1 MSKQYLMH
9 YASVYYDPVKAHEY
23 YMKNRELKGR
33 RKGTLNEE
41 GQAAKKM
48 VKANLDAERDSKLK
62 GIYSARESN
71 IQTAKTNQ
79 EQSLKKEQETMITS
93 LEQAQEARAKD
104 IENHA
109 NYIRNEIQSIMKSSQ
124 SENLSDGQKEMM
136 LQKIASLREENYKK
150 RESIS
155 QQFNKKY
162 ETIANDYGS
171 KVNDVRSKYQSD
183 VASAKTNASNQK
195 NSTKEEY
202 KNKYEA
208 ELDKIYADSRFLK
221 TKKSKS
227 SGNSS
232 SSKPL
237 RALKTKSDR
246 LK

>member
-48 VKANLDAERDSKLK
+48 VKTNLDTERDSKLK
-62 GIYSARESN
+62 SIDSARESN

-79 EQSLKKEQETMITS
+79 EQSLKQEQETMITS
-93 LEQAQEARAKD
+93 LEQAQAARAKD
-104 IENHA
+104 VENHA

-124 SENLSDGQKEMM
+124 SGNISDGQKEMM

-150 RESIS
+150 RESIDK
-155 QQFNKKY
+155 QFKKKY
-162 ETIANDYGS
+162 DTIASDYGS
-171 KVNDVRSKYQSD
+171 KVNNVRSKYQSD
-183 VASAKTNASNQK
+183 VASAKTNAANQK
-195 NSTKEEY
+195 SSTKEEY
-202 KNKYEA
+202 KNKYES

-221 TKKSKS
+221 SKS
-227 SGNSS
+227 SGSGSS